1 MSKKR
6 PRIQFFKYKQHEELR
21 GLPEPHFVMAADE
34 SPCSWCSG
42 TGFVGLHGRAP
53 GTVPCRECGSTGVE
67 QVRA

>member
-21 GLPEPHFVMAADE
+21 GLPEPHFVMAVDE

-42 TGFVGLHGRAP
+42 TGFV